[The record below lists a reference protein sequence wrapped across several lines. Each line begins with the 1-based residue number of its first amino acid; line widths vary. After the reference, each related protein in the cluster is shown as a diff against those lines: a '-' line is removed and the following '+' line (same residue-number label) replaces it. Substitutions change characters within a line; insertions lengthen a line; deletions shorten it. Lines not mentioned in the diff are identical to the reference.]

1 MFIYYTMSYTIT
13 QEPII
18 LNADKVIEPL
28 INSHVISET
37 NIYYYYDTL
46 TEDDINLLKEHDIY

>member
-1 MFIYYTMSYTIT
+1 MSYTIT

>member
-1 MFIYYTMSYTIT
+1 MSVL
-13 QEPII
+13 QKLI
-18 LNADKVIEPL
+18 LLIDNSIEPH

-46 TEDDINLLKEHDIY
+46 TEDDIQLLKEYGIY